1 MSSTQ
6 LFRVSGISL
15 LLGAL
20 FSLITA
26 LVSFFVNTSFTASP
40 ATFQSPLWSTHYS
53 LSFASIALTL
63 IGLPAFYLRM
73 RGQRGDRLGFFGLLF
88 IVFGTFLILG
98 MAGYFVS
105 VLPLVAAKAP
115 QILTATLVSSG
126 FGIFPLGGTLF
137 LTIGTILLGI
147 VVLRAKVFP
156 TMVGILLLAWTVLN
170 LLNFFFQSGL
180 LATLA
185 GLLSALAWAAAYGW
199 VGMMLVQQAGVSGK
213 AEVYQPQTALR

>member
-15 LLGAL
+15 LLSAL
-20 FSLITA
+20 LSLIAA
-26 LVSFFVNTSFTASP
+26 LLSFFVNLSFTAPS

-63 IGLPAFYLRM
+63 IGLPALYLRL

-88 IVFGTFLILG
+88 ILVGSFLVLG

-105 VLPLVAAKAP
+105 VLPVVAAKAP
-115 QILTATLVSSG
+115 QILTATLESG
-126 FGIFPLGGTLF
+126 FDIFPLGGTLF

-147 VVLRAKVFP
+147 AVLRAKVFP

-185 GLLSALAWAAAYGW
+185 GLLSTLAWAAAFGW
-199 VGMMLVQQAGVSGK
+199 VGMMLVQRADVSGEAK
-213 AEVYQPQTALR
+213 YQPQTALR